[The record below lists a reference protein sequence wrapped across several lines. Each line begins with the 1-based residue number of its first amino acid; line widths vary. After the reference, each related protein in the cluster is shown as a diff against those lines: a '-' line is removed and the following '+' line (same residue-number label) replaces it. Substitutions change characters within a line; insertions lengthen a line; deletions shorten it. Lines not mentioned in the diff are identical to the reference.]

1 MILASNSKHWLEEIS
16 ELNLSQKALISSE
29 SETDFIDIFK
39 GARSLSA
46 HLNNTGIK
54 ENSNVGVI
62 FSHSKE
68 FWICINALWFLNAV
82 PVLISTRSS
91 KEEIIEQIKKAE
103 IKFLLIDHE
112 IHSKFPALNSVCTII
127 SIDKINYLES
137 KLLSGQ
143 LVFSKT
149 NNAVILFTSGSSG
162 KPKAVVHT
170 FESLYASASSIDSE
184 FELSS
189 SDIWL
194 ASLPLYHI
202 GGFMILVRALLS
214 GSAVY
219 FPKSLSE
226 QEIAYAMKNS
236 RSTHVSVVSTML
248 KRFININLRPDKS
261 LRYLFLG
268 GGSSSD
274 ELCSMAIKSG
284 WPVVKVY
291 GSSETCSMVTASKIE
306 QDKISSS
313 GKALK
318 DNLIMIENDEIL
330 VKSRSLFKE
339 YFNDET
345 ATKEKLKDGIYYT
358 GDNGWID
365 ENGFLYIKARRTDLI
380 ISGGENISVSEIESA
395 LLSNPIVK
403 DAFAFGIPHEHWGD
417 IICAAVVSSDKNA
430 DSLKSFLRQ
439 KIAGFKIPKQIY
451 FVDEIPRNEM
461 GKIKREELLKTL
473 NLSEF

>member
-112 IHSKFPALNSVCTII
+112 LHSKFPALNSVCTII

-403 DAFAFGIPHEHWGD
+403 DAFAFGIPHEHWGY

-473 NLSEF
+473 NLSEL